1 MLPLGLEAGM
11 RRREFIGIVGSAAA
25 AWPLAARAQLSIPV
39 IGFLG
44 AEAYEA
50 WTERL
55 EAFRQG
61 LGEAGFVEGRN
72 VTIEYRWA
80 NGRLVQLPVLA
91 AELVRR
97 DVAVIVAP
105 GAAPAALAAQAATT
119 TIPVVFQT
127 AGDPVRLGL
136 VASLNKPGGNV
147 TGITSLGVQVV
158 PKRLQL
164 LRELIP
170 TLTSVAV
177 LANPSNPITE
187 GNLRELDAVA
197 RQQKIHLHVLEAM
210 TEDDFDLAFTRMAN
224 LQVGGLLI
232 MPDSFLTSHGATL
245 GALAASHNV
254 PAIYQYRSFVT
265 AGGLMSYGTSFA
277 GLFRQ
282 VGVYTGRVLK
292 GEKPADLPV
301 QQAINFELFINLKTA
316 KALKLSVPLT
326 LLGRADEVIE

>member
-1 MLPLGLEAGM
+1 M
-11 RRREFIGIVGSAAA
+11 RRREFIAALGGAA
-25 AWPLAARAQLSIPV
+25 AWPLVARAQQSAIPV
-39 IGFLG
+39 VGFLG
-44 AEAYEA
+44 AEAYEPWA
-50 WTERL
+50 ERV

-61 LGEAGFVEGRN
+61 LSEAGFVEDRN
-72 VTIEYRWA
+72 VSTEYRWA
-80 NGRLVQLPVLA
+80 NGQHAQLPLLA

-97 DVAVIVAP
+97 NVTVIVAP
-105 GAAPAALAAQAATT
+105 GAAPAALAAQAATK

-136 VASLNKPGGNV
+136 VATLNRPGANV

-197 RQQKIHLHVLEAM
+197 RQQQVHLDILEAM
-210 TEDDFDLAFTRMAN
+210 TEDDIDLAFTRMAN

-232 MPDSFLTSHGATL
+232 VPDSFLTSHGATL
-245 GALAASHNV
+245 GALTASHNV

-301 QQAINFELFINLKTA
+301 QQATNFELLINLKTA

>member
-1 MLPLGLEAGM
+1 
-11 RRREFIGIVGSAAA
+11 
-25 AWPLAARAQLSIPV
+25 
-39 IGFLG
+39 
-44 AEAYEA
+44 
-50 WTERL
+50 
-55 EAFRQG
+55 
-61 LGEAGFVEGRN
+61 
-72 VTIEYRWA
+72 
-80 NGRLVQLPVLA
+80 
-91 AELVRR
+91 
-97 DVAVIVAP
+97 VAVIVAP
-105 GAAPAALAAQAATT
+105 GATPAALAAKAATK

-147 TGITSLGVQVV
+147 TGITSLGGQVV

-170 TLTSVAV
+170 TFLTSVGV

-187 GNLRELDAVA
+187 DNLRELDAVA
-197 RQQKIHLHVLEAM
+197 RQQQVHLHVLEAM

-224 LQVGGLLI
+224 LQVGALLI
-232 MPDSFLTSHGATL
+232 VTDSFLTSHSAML
-245 GALAASHNV
+245 GAMTLRQCV

-282 VGVYTGRVLK
+282 VGAYTGRVLK

-301 QQAINFELFINLKTA
+301 QQVTNFELLINLKTA

>member
-1 MLPLGLEAGM
+1 MPVGQTNRRAFIAG
-11 RRREFIGIVGSAAA
+11 VGGAA
-25 AWPLAARAQLSIPV
+25 AWPVVGRGQQSVTPI

-44 AEAYEA
+44 AEAYEPWA
-50 WTERL
+50 ERV

-61 LGEAGFVEGRN
+61 LSEAGFVEGRN

-80 NGRLVQLPVLA
+80 NGQLAQLPTLA
-91 AELVRR
+91 AELVHR

-105 GAAPAALAAQAATT
+105 GATPAALAAKAATK

-136 VASLNKPGGNV
+136 VASLNKPSGNV

-164 LRELIP
+164 LRELNP

-187 GNLRELDAVA
+187 GNLKELDAVT
-197 RQQKIHLHVLEAM
+197 RQQQVHLHVLEAM
-210 TEDDFDLAFTRMAN
+210 TDDDFDLAFTRMAN
-224 LQVGGLLI
+224 LQVGALLI
-232 MPDSFLTSHGATL
+232 VTDSFLTSHSAML
-245 GALAASHNV
+245 GALTLRQSV

-301 QQAINFELFINLKTA
+301 QQATNFELLINLKTA

>member
-1 MLPLGLEAGM
+1 M
-11 RRREFIGIVGSAAA
+11 RRREFIAALGGAA
-25 AWPLAARAQLSIPV
+25 AWPLAARAQQSAIPV

-44 AEAYEA
+44 AEAYEPWA
-50 WTERL
+50 ERL

-61 LGEAGFVEGRN
+61 LSEAGFVEGRN
-72 VTIEYRWA
+72 VMIEYRWA
-80 NGRLVQLPVLA
+80 NGQLGQLPMLA

-105 GAAPAALAAQAATT
+105 GAAPAALAAQAATK

-127 AGDPVRLGL
+127 AGDPIRLGL

-197 RQQKIHLHVLEAM
+197 RQQQVHLHVLEAM
-210 TEDDFDLAFTRMAN
+210 TEDDFDLAFTRMTN
-224 LQVGGLLI
+224 LQVGALLI
-232 MPDSFLTSHGATL
+232 VPDSFLTSHGGML
-245 GALAASHNV
+245 GAMTARNGV

-282 VGVYTGRVLK
+282 VGAYTGRVLK

-301 QQAINFELFINLKTA
+301 QQATNFELLINLNTA

>member
-1 MLPLGLEAGM
+1 MKRRDFIAGLGGA
-11 RRREFIGIVGSAAA
+11 V
-25 AWPLAARAQLSIPV
+25 AWPLVARAQQSAMPV
-39 IGFLG
+39 VGFLG
-44 AEAYEA
+44 AEAYEPWA
-50 WTERL
+50 ERV

-61 LGEAGFVEGRN
+61 LSEAGFVEDRN
-72 VTIEYRWA
+72 VSTEYRWA
-80 NGRLVQLPVLA
+80 NGQHVQLPLLA

-97 DVAVIVAP
+97 NVAVIVAP
-105 GAAPAALAAQAATT
+105 GAAPAALAAKAATK
-119 TIPVVFQT
+119 TIPVVFET

-136 VASLNKPGGNV
+136 VASLNRPGANV
-147 TGITSLGVQVV
+147 TGITSLGLQVV

-187 GNLRELDAVA
+187 GNLRELEAVA
-197 RQQKIHLHVLEAM
+197 REQQVNLHVLEAM
-210 TEDDFDLAFTRMAN
+210 VEDDFDLAFTRIAN
-224 LQVGGLLI
+224 LQAGALLI
-232 MPDSFLTSHGATL
+232 VPDSFLTSHGAML
-245 GALAASHNV
+245 GALTARHGV
-254 PAIYQYRSFVT
+254 PAIYQHRSFVT

-292 GEKPADLPV
+292 GERPADLPV
-301 QQAINFELFINLKTA
+301 QQATNFELLINLKTA
-316 KALKLSVPLT
+316 KALKLSIPLT

>member
-1 MLPLGLEAGM
+1 M
-11 RRREFIGIVGSAAA
+11 RRREFINLIAGSAIT
-25 AWPLAARAQLSIPV
+25 WPLVARAQQSAIPV
-39 IGFLG
+39 VGFLG
-44 AEAYEA
+44 AEAYEPWA
-50 WTERL
+50 ERV

-61 LGEAGFVEGRN
+61 LSEAGFVEGRN

-80 NGRLVQLPVLA
+80 NGQHVQLPILA

-105 GAAPAALAAQAATT
+105 GATPAALAAKAATT

-136 VASLNKPGGNV
+136 VASLNKPSGNV

-197 RQQKIHLHVLEAM
+197 LQQQVHLQVLEAM

-224 LQVGGLLI
+224 LQVGALLI
-232 MPDSFLTSHGATL
+232 VTDSFLTSHSAML
-245 GALAASHNV
+245 GALTLRQSV

-282 VGVYTGRVLK
+282 VGAFTGRVLK
-292 GEKPADLPV
+292 GEKPSDLPV
-301 QQAINFELFINLKTA
+301 QRATNFELLINLKTA

>member
-1 MLPLGLEAGM
+1 M
-11 RRREFIGIVGSAAA
+11 RRREFIAALGSAV
-25 AWPLAARAQLSIPV
+25 AWPMVVRAQLSMPV

-44 AEAYEA
+44 AEASEPWA
-50 WTERL
+50 ERL

-61 LGEAGFVEGRN
+61 LSEAGFVEGRN
-72 VTIEYRWA
+72 VSIEYRWA
-80 NGRLVQLPVLA
+80 NGQHAQLPLLA

-105 GAAPAALAAQAATT
+105 GATLAALAAQAATK
-119 TIPVVFQT
+119 TIPIVFQT
-127 AGDPVRLGL
+127 AGDPIRLGL
-136 VASLNKPGGNV
+136 VASLSRPGANL
-147 TGITSLGVQVV
+147 TGITSLGLQVV

-177 LANPSNPITE
+177 LANPSNPITG
-187 GNLRELDAVA
+187 GNLRELEAVA
-197 RQQKIHLHVLEAM
+197 SEQQVHLHVLEAM
-210 TEDDFDLAFTRMAN
+210 TEDDFDLAFTRIAN
-224 LQVGGLLI
+224 LQAGALLI
-232 MPDSFLTSHGATL
+232 LPDSFLTGNRAIL
-245 GALAASHNV
+245 GALTASHGV

-265 AGGLMSYGTSFA
+265 AGGLMSYGTNFA

-282 VGVYTGRVLK
+282 VGLYTGRVLK
-292 GEKPADLPV
+292 GERPADLPV
-301 QQAINFELFINLKTA
+301 QEASNFELLINLKTA

>member
-1 MLPLGLEAGM
+1 M
-11 RRREFIGIVGSAAA
+11 RRRAFIVALGGAA
-25 AWPLAARAQLSIPV
+25 AWPLVARAQQSAIPV
-39 IGFLG
+39 VGFLG
-44 AEAYEA
+44 AEAYEPWA
-50 WTERL
+50 ERV

-61 LGEAGFVEGRN
+61 LSEAGFVEGRN
-72 VTIEYRWA
+72 VSIEYRWS
-80 NGRLVQLPVLA
+80 NGQHAQLPLLA

-97 DVAVIVAP
+97 NVAVIVAP
-105 GAAPAALAAQAATT
+105 GAAPAALAAKAATK
-119 TIPVVFQT
+119 TIPVVFET
-127 AGDPVRLGL
+127 AGDPIRLGL
-136 VASLNKPGGNV
+136 VASLNRPGANI
-147 TGITSLGVQVV
+147 TGITSLGLQVV

-187 GNLRELDAVA
+187 GNLRELEAVA
-197 RQQKIHLHVLEAM
+197 REQQVHLHVLEAM
-210 TEDDFDLAFTRMAN
+210 AEDDFDLAFTRIAN
-224 LQVGGLLI
+224 LQAGALLI
-232 MPDSFLTSHGATL
+232 VPDSFLTSHGAML
-245 GALAASHNV
+245 GALTARHGV

-292 GEKPADLPV
+292 GERPADLPV
-301 QQAINFELFINLKTA
+301 QQATNFELLINLKTA

>member
-1 MLPLGLEAGM
+1 VK
-11 RRREFIGIVGSAAA
+11 RREFIAALGGA
-25 AWPLAARAQLSIPV
+25 AVWPLVARAQLSMPV

-44 AEAYEA
+44 AEASEPWA
-50 WTERL
+50 ERL

-61 LGEAGFVEGRN
+61 LTEAGFVEGKN
-72 VTIEYRWA
+72 VAIEYRWA
-80 NGRLVQLPVLA
+80 NGQLAQLPTLA

-105 GAAPAALAAQAATT
+105 GAAPAALAAQAATK

-136 VASLNKPGGNV
+136 VASLNRPGANV

-197 RQQKIHLHVLEAM
+197 RQQQVHLDVLEAM
-210 TEDDFDLAFTRMAN
+210 TEDDIDLAFTRMAN
-224 LQVGGLLI
+224 LHVGGLLI
-232 MPDSFLTSHGATL
+232 VPDSFLTGHGATL
-245 GALAASHNV
+245 GALAASHYV
-254 PAIYQYRSFVT
+254 PAIYQYRNFVT

-282 VGVYTGRVLK
+282 VGVYAGRILK

-301 QQAINFELFINLKTA
+301 QQATNFELLINLKTA

>member
-1 MLPLGLEAGM
+1 M
-11 RRREFIGIVGSAAA
+11 RRREFIGVLSGAAV
-25 AWPLAARAQLSIPV
+25 WPVVARAQQPAMPV
-39 IGFLG
+39 VGFLG
-44 AEAYEA
+44 AEAYEP
-50 WTERL
+50 WTERV

-61 LGEAGFVEGRN
+61 LSEAGFVGGRN

-80 NGRLVQLPVLA
+80 NGQHDQLRILA
-91 AELVRR
+91 AELARR

-105 GAAPAALAAQAATT
+105 GSAPAALAAQAATK
-119 TIPVVFQT
+119 TIPIVFQT

-136 VASLNKPGGNV
+136 VASLNRPGANV
-147 TGITSLGVQVV
+147 TGITSLGVEVV

-187 GNLRELDAVA
+187 GNLRKLDAVA
-197 RQQKIHLHVLEAM
+197 REQQVHLYVLEAM

-224 LQVGGLLI
+224 LQAGALLI
-232 MPDSFLTSHGATL
+232 VPDSFLTSHGAML
-245 GALAASHNV
+245 GALTASHGV

-265 AGGLMSYGTSFA
+265 AGGLMSYGASFA

-282 VGVYTGRVLK
+282 VGIYTGRVLR
-292 GEKPADLPV
+292 GERPADLPV
-301 QQAINFELFINLKTA
+301 QQATNFELLINLKTA

-326 LLGRADEVIE
+326 LLSRADEVIE

>member
-1 MLPLGLEAGM
+1 LP
-11 RRREFIGIVGSAAA
+11 
-25 AWPLAARAQLSIPV
+25 
-39 IGFLG
+39 
-44 AEAYEA
+44 
-50 WTERL
+50 T
-55 EAFRQG
+55 
-61 LGEAGFVEGRN
+61 
-72 VTIEYRWA
+72 
-80 NGRLVQLPVLA
+80 LA

-105 GAAPAALAAQAATT
+105 GAAPAALAAQAATK
-119 TIPVVFQT
+119 TIPIVFQT
-127 AGDPVRLGL
+127 AGDPVRIGL
-136 VASLNKPGGNV
+136 VASLNRPGANV
-147 TGITSLGVQVV
+147 TGITSLGVLVV

-197 RQQKIHLHVLEAM
+197 RQQQVHLHVFEAM

-224 LQVGGLLI
+224 LQAGALLI
-232 MPDSFLTSHGATL
+232 LPDSFLTSHGAML
-245 GALAASHNV
+245 GALTASHGV

-292 GEKPADLPV
+292 GDRPADLPV
-301 QQAINFELFINLKTA
+301 QQATNFELLINLKTA